1 MRIASSAQA
10 IFGKKSQ
17 AAAAVVRA
25 PDVSIPMA
33 GSGGGREASA
43 RIVVTISKPEPVGAT
58 IALPIAV
65 ADMPAAAPPKAAE
78 PNCGIRRPV
87 GHAAPAHYVL
97 HPPVIGRRRWA
108 PHASSASPRRR
119 NRAAALRSRATV
131 GVRQAS
137 AQSVRM
143 QAALMKCQRRRDA
156 GMHWQSS
163 RRCCRPPRSTRCA
176 RLPEQT

>member
-78 PNCGIRRPV
+78 AATSCGSY
-87 GHAAPAHYVL
+87 GHAAPKHSVL
-97 HPPVIGRRRWA
+97 LSTRHRPSPLATARKIGK
-108 PHASSASPRRR
+108 PISAKPRRSPAV
-119 NRAAALRSRATV
+119 RAIV
-131 GVRQAS
+131 GVRRAS

-156 GMHWQSS
+156 EHALAKL
-163 RRCCRPPRSTRCA
+163 TA
-176 RLPEQT
+176 LLPSATIHTLRKAA